1 LSEADETLVAR
12 SQQGNRAAFEE
23 LVRRTARLVFSRI
36 YLETGDTN
44 RTEDLSQE
52 TYLIAWRSIR
62 QVSEAKG
69 FRLWLMSVAHSV
81 VVDAVRREARKKR
94 SGARADG
101 EALMRVASG
110 GEGPAEAA
118 EKREERER
126 ALAVL
131 RGLPEEY
138 RMPLMMRYI
147 AGYAY
152 TTIERELGLSNGS
165 LRGMLSRGM
174 GMLREEMTKRGGG
187 MTNDEARMTNQ

>member
-126 ALAVL
+126 VLAVL

-152 TTIERELGLSNGS
+152 TTIERELGVSNGS

-187 MTNDEARMTNQ
+187 MTKHE

>member
-1 LSEADETLVAR
+1 MSEADETLVAR

-101 EALMRVASG
+101 EALMRVAAG

-187 MTNDEARMTNQ
+187 MTKHE

>member
-1 LSEADETLVAR
+1 MSEADETLVAR

-81 VVDAVRREARKKR
+81 VVDAVRRDARKKR

-101 EALMRVASG
+101 EALMRVAAG

-126 ALAVL
+126 ALSVL

-174 GMLREEMTKRGGG
+174 GMLREEMVRGG
-187 MTNDEARMTNQ
+187 MR